1 MYFSVLNRCR
11 TKINMNLGKFLK
23 NIKCTGQDRRAG
35 GINFLKNIKC
45 TGWNRHAGGKFSRK
59 SINVQG

>member
-1 MYFSVLNRCR
+1 
-11 TKINMNLGKFLK
+11 MNLGKLLK
-23 NIKCTGQDRRAG
+23 NIKCTGQNRRAG

-45 TGWNRHAGGKFSRK
+45 TGWNRHVGGKFSRK